1 MQINKKSLSQNFL
14 IDKNICKKI
23 VNLSSIQNKNVFEI
37 GPGKGILTD
46 AILEK
51 NPKKLTLVEKDDD
64 IYNYLKFK
72 YKNIKNIEII
82 NNDFLN
88 INLNYYKN
96 LSIVSNIPYNISSKI
111 LKKIFFASNNVNEL
125 IMMVQKDF
133 AKKIN
138 YNDRKKMNKYKFL
151 NEYSSKFTICFDVNN
166 KVFVPRPKI
175 KSSIVKFEFI
185 NKKINWNKLYD
196 FCEIIFKDKRKI
208 LKNKINLNNKIININ
223 ILKKRVEDLKFEEL
237 NYIYN
242 LI

>member
-51 NPKKLTLVEKDDD
+51 NPKKLTLVEKDND

-96 LSIVSNIPYNISSKI
+96 LRIVSNIPYNISAKI

-133 AKKIN
+133 ANKIN

-151 NEYSSKFTICFDVNN
+151 NEYSSKFTICF
-166 KVFVPRPKI
+166 
-175 KSSIVKFEFI
+175 EAT
-185 NKKINWNKLYD
+185 
-196 FCEIIFKDKRKI
+196 
-208 LKNKINLNNKIININ
+208 
-223 ILKKRVEDLKFEEL
+223 
-237 NYIYN
+237 
-242 LI
+242 